1 MKRKSL
7 CSIVMLVLAFFAVSC
22 GKENAVPEATVEE
35 QVQETE
41 TESATDEKINAE
53 DVQKQEMAEL
63 MLQNLELE
71 EYLGESIQL
80 IGTEEWFQTMDGEY
94 TLEKDGTPLL
104 IVQTGTTQKGE
115 KFSKVSYLG
124 EETKVLRKKG
134 EMVQLLRTGMVDG
147 KYQGPFES
155 WTLDGDTGD
164 IYYEKGTLGNGVL
177 TGDYTISI
185 HEGTEGS
192 EVYSL
197 WSHKEGMKYTTYNGQ
212 FNEQGISTLKQ
223 PNAEKL
229 KALIKDT
236 EYTSC
241 IVYAIDVNDCLFWGL
256 KEGENP
262 ESFVFGIEKL
272 GWDELEYQR
281 ERGTLPRDKE
291 VTKPNTQKPI
301 QQQPQQNSGQQ
312 ETQQPESQPSQQ
324 QKPQQQPP
332 QESTPPAN
340 SGGSVGDG
348 SETDVEWTPDIL

>member
-7 CSIVMLVLAFFAVSC
+7 CSIVMLVLALFVVSC
-22 GKENAVPEATVEE
+22 GNKNAVPEATVEE

-41 TESATDEKINAE
+41 TESATDEEIKAE
-53 DVQKQEMAEL
+53 DAQKQEMAEL

-80 IGTEEWFQTMDGEY
+80 IGTEEWFQTMEGDY
-94 TLEKDGTPLL
+94 SLEKDGQPLL
-104 IVQTGTTQKGE
+104 TVQAGITQKGE
-115 KFSKVSYLG
+115 KFSKVYYFG
-124 EETKVLRKKG
+124 EETKVLRKEG
-134 EMVQLLRTGMVDG
+134 EVVQLLRTRMVDG
-147 KYQGPFES
+147 NYQGDFES
-155 WTLDGDTGD
+155 WTLDGGTGD
-164 IYYEKGTLGNGVL
+164 IYHEKGTFGNGVL

-197 WSHKEGMKYTTYNGQ
+197 WSNKEGMKYTTYKGQ

-241 IVYAIDVNDCLFWGL
+241 IVYAIDVNDCLFQGFT
-256 KEGENP
+256 EGESP
-262 ESFVFGIEKL
+262 ENYVFGIENM
-272 GWDELEYQR
+272 GWGALEYQR
-281 ERGTLPRDKE
+281 EKGTLPRDKE
-291 VTKPNTQKPI
+291 VTKPNTQKPA
-301 QQQPQQNSGQQ
+301 QQKPQQESGQE
-312 ETQQPESQPSQQ
+312 ETQQPESQP
-324 QKPQQQPP
+324 PQQQPP
-332 QESTPPAN
+332 QQQQPQQPNPPAN
-340 SGGSVGDG
+340 NGGSVGDG